1 MARGKSR
8 SLPRHYS
15 HPINIPVFRGSF
27 HQKGYGLGS
36 TIFKNVL
43 PFLKK
48 GLATVGKKALNV
60 GAKALDDIAENNTS
74 VKDAFKNQ
82 LHQEY
87 RTLTKGI
94 KRSRSSNS
102 VSARKPSAK
111 KRRRPGV
118 ASKKV
123 KGGFQKITL

>member
-1 MARGKSR
+1 MVRGKIRPS
-8 SLPRHYS
+8 PRRYS
-15 HPINIPVFRGSF
+15 HPINIPVFKGSF

-48 GLATVGKKALNV
+48 GLATVGKRALNV
-60 GAKALDDIAENNTS
+60 GVNALSDMAENNTS

-94 KRSRSSNS
+94 NRSRSSTPIS
-102 VSARKPSAK
+102 VGKTPT
-111 KRRRPGV
+111 KRGRRSGV
-118 ASKKV
+118 RSKKS
-123 KGGFQKITL
+123 KDGFQKITL

>member
-1 MARGKSR
+1 MVRGKIRPS
-8 SLPRHYS
+8 PRRYS

-36 TIFKNVL
+36 TILKNVL
-43 PFLKK
+43 TFPKK
-48 GLATVGKKALNV
+48 CLATVGKRALNV
-60 GAKALDDIAENNTS
+60 GVNALSDMAENNTS

-94 KRSRSSNS
+94 NRSRSSTAVS
-102 VSARKPSAK
+102 VGKTRAK
-111 KRRRPGV
+111 RGRRSGV
-118 ASKKV
+118 RSKKS
-123 KGGFQKITL
+123 KDGFQKITL

>member
-1 MARGKSR
+1 MVGRKFNSSKR
-8 SLPRHYS
+8 QHYV
-15 HPINIPVFRGSF
+15 NIPVFRGSY

-43 PFLKK
+43 PFLKR

-60 GAKALDDIAENNTS
+60 GVNALNDIAENNTS

-87 RTLTKGI
+87 HTLK
-94 KRSRSSNS
+94 KRINRPKLSES
-102 VSARKPSAK
+102 VSLSKTRAK
-111 KRRRPGV
+111 KRRAKR
-118 ASKKV
+118 V
-123 KGGFQKITL
+123 KGKAGFRKITL